1 MAGRIA
7 YSSRNSGRIILLCPA
22 RAAEGARPARP
33 VPETLRGV
41 AGSDTPPS
49 APRSAR
55 DRRPPEGSKIPDARR
70 AKPLNTDSGR
80 PATLRRPG
88 WRAHLEGKSGR
99 MERTCLPHT
108 NTSEHLTQFD
118 PNPKQ
123 QSARQPSSR
132 MTGRVS
138 TGSDSDRQPYARAA
152 GHVSTERTG
161 GFAACYYSATQIWAS
176 TTSAGTLQ
184 TASSALTSPLV
195 RDRAHT
201 ITPPAASACQRRSQ
215 PAPKNSL

>member
-1 MAGRIA
+1 
-7 YSSRNSGRIILLCPA
+7 
-22 RAAEGARPARP
+22 
-33 VPETLRGV
+33 
-41 AGSDTPPS
+41 
-49 APRSAR
+49 
-55 DRRPPEGSKIPDARR
+55 
-70 AKPLNTDSGR
+70 
-80 PATLRRPG
+80 
-88 WRAHLEGKSGR
+88 

-161 GFAACYYSATQIWAS
+161 GFAACY
-176 TTSAGTLQ
+176 LQ
-184 TASSALTSPLV
+184 RYPNLGIDNQRWDTPNRVVGVNVASSA
-195 RDRAHT
+195 
-201 ITPPAASACQRRSQ
+201 
-215 PAPKNSL
+215 